1 MGADYFRCVA
11 RVITQCSD
19 TGPAMMSV
27 VGSEGLYE
35 NDLIVAFTSTKSTE
49 VYN

>member
-1 MGADYFRCVA
+1 MGADDFRCVA

-19 TGPAMMSV
+19 TGSAMMSV

-35 NDLIVAFTSTKSTE
+35 NDLKVAFTSNKSTE